1 MRIGDRRALNIHSFF
16 PVAFLENK
24 NTFRESW
31 DRVVSGSS
39 LVSVIVTARMNLLAL
54 FSIFWPLCSTLFFFY
69 FLSIL
74 SCASSI
80 STRSLLRI
88 TFPSSR
94 TFCQN
99 CRRSESAWRTEG
111 RRSKRFWTWIPGLPD
126 LKKLMNLV
134 KFEIGLNIYRHSTVK
149 SKLVTLAH
157 IFCRLRFIYIFTKM

>member
-1 MRIGDRRALNIHSFF
+1 MTHKTIYIFFFNFKWELGIGGHLTFTVFF
-16 PVAFLENK
+16 LAFLENK

-126 LKKLMNLV
+126 LQKIDE
-134 KFEIGLNIYRHSTVK
+134 FGEI
-149 SKLVTLAH
+149 
-157 IFCRLRFIYIFTKM
+157 